1 MSTYIQYKLR
11 ILLVVVL
18 PLFSFISADAI
29 TPSERK
35 FQFQYKRP
43 SRIYQLEQ
51 RILVFGYQYRIQPV
65 SKIKN
70 LKIESPYKYQIHTS

>member
-35 FQFQYKRP
+35 FQF
-43 SRIYQLEQ
+43 
-51 RILVFGYQYRIQPV
+51 
-65 SKIKN
+65 
-70 LKIESPYKYQIHTS
+70 

>member
-51 RILVFGYQYRIQPV
+51 RILVFGYQYRMTAWDGQV
-65 SKIKN
+65 KV
-70 LKIESPYKYQIHTS
+70 ETS